1 MNLRH
6 LLTLATVALTAQAN
20 AENYRDME
28 PLTLEVPEM
37 KAELVKLPERSAAN
51 FERVDPA
58 ASPKMDFDFFKTKT
72 NPGVKAY
79 KFMDDMTFV
88 GIPLF
93 AAGWAIKGDKAMFRV
108 NQKAESGGKKNTQL
122 LTDFKTGI
130 DDYTQFFG
138 PAMVVGLKLGGY
150 EGRSDW
156 PRLLASAGLSYAIMA
171 GFVNGIKYSAKE
183 MRPDG
188 STANSWPSGHTAT
201 AFVGASLLHKEYGL
215 TRSPWWSVAGYG
227 VATAT
232 GVMRVLNNRHWI
244 SDVMSGAG
252 IGIMSTELGYA
263 LCDLLFKQKGLLRND
278 LMMDSEKPS
287 FFSVS
292 MGVGLGS
299 KDLNF
304 ESGDDEMNIKFRAAT
319 VVDAEGAYFF
329 NKYIGVGGRLRVR
342 AQSAKDFGDFA
353 GYVGAEDYYVWHGLQ
368 PYYESAYPNDYL
380 PGTTEAEQIDN
391 EFTYLEKVGYQLES
405 ESGMQA
411 NAPVT
416 DSYGIVKSDHITEF
430 TGSVGVYFNLPLS
443 SRFSLGTKA
452 LVGRSITQE
461 LDIDGYAEGNQKD
474 ISYTLSLDNRPGMKD
489 LYGDPTVSLNDLQ
502 YPNNT
507 GEKWTDE
514 WEYLTIG
521 AKSSTSFGTGLSLTF
536 RYKSN
541 FSWRL
546 YCDYDYTRKDFT
558 AKYDPF
564 HFAQK
569 SMTSGAGYLTDI
581 ALQNSTGDFGD
592 GLGFEAREYKSRK
605 HMNYWTLGLSF
616 LVNL

>member
-1 MNLRH
+1 MKK
-6 LLTLATVALTAQAN
+6 LLLFIALVLTSQAK
-20 AENYRDME
+20 ADNYCDME

-37 KAELVKLPERSAAN
+37 KAELVSLSEPSVNLDAVA
-51 FERVDPA
+51 PS

-108 NQKAESGGKKNTQL
+108 NAKAEQGGKRNTQL

-156 PRLLASAGLSYAIMA
+156 PRLLASAAASYAIMA

-201 AFVGASLLHKEYGL
+201 SFVGATLLHKEYGL

-232 GVMRVLNNRHWI
+232 GVMRVLNNRHWV

-263 LCDLLFKQKGLLRND
+263 LCDLMFKQKGLLRND
-278 LMMDSEKPS
+278 LILDNENPS
-287 FFSVS
+287 FFSIS
-292 MGVGLGS
+292 MGLGLGS
-299 KDLNF
+299 KDLEF
-304 ESGDDEMNIKFRAAT
+304 EEDGVKRNIEFRAAT

-329 NKYIGVGGRLRVR
+329 NKYVGVGGRLRVR
-342 AQSAKDFGDFA
+342 AQSAKDFGGFTDYTAWEDLYAWEGLRGTYQTLHPQDYPA
-353 GYVGAEDYYVWHGLQ
+353 GNTDDQNML
-368 PYYESAYPNDYL
+368 
-380 PGTTEAEQIDN
+380 
-391 EFTYLEKVGYQLES
+391 TYFSKVGYDMNAES
-405 ESGMQA
+405 RNSD
-411 NAPVT
+411 APVT
-416 DSYGIVKSDHITEF
+416 DIYGTVKSDHITEF
-430 TGSVGVYFNLPLS
+430 TGSLGVYFNLPLGTH
-443 SRFSLGTKA
+443 FSLGTKA

-461 LDIDGYAEGNQKD
+461 LDIDGHAEGNKQD
-474 ISYTLSLDNRPGMKD
+474 ISYTMALDNRPGKTIGG
-489 LYGDPTVSLNDLQ
+489 YPTLFVNDLK

-507 GEKWTDE
+507 GEKWSDD

-521 AKSSTSFGTGLSLTF
+521 AKSSTSFGTGLSLTYK
-536 RYKSN
+536 YKSN

-546 YCDYDYTRKDFT
+546 FCDYDYTRKDFT

-564 HFAQK
+564 HFLQEGV
-569 SMTSGAGYLTDI
+569 TPGASILMGTL
-581 ALQNSTGDFGD
+581 GDYD
-592 GLGFEAREYKSRK
+592 DDKGLEVREYKTRK
-605 HMNYWTLGLSF
+605 YMNYVTLGLSF
-616 LVNL
+616 LVNF

>member
-1 MNLRH
+1 MKQF
-6 LLTLATVALTAQAN
+6 LLLIAVVLTGQAN
-20 AENYRDME
+20 AGDYKDMK
-28 PLTLEVPEM
+28 PLKLETPEM
-37 KAELVKLPERSAAN
+37 KAELVKLPNRSTLNYDMVA
-51 FERVDPA
+51 PMT
-58 ASPKMDFDFFKTKT
+58 SPKMDFDFFKSKT
-72 NPGVKAY
+72 NPGLKPY

-88 GIPLF
+88 GVPLF
-93 AAGWAIKGDKAMFRV
+93 VAGWAIKSDKAMFRV
-108 NQKAESGGKKNTQL
+108 NQKAEDGGKKNTQL

-156 PRLLASAGLSYAIMA
+156 PRLLASAGMSYAIMA
-171 GFVNGIKYSAKE
+171 GFVNGIKYTAKE

-201 AFVGASLLHKEYGL
+201 AFVGATLLHKEYGL

-263 LCDLLFKQKGLLRND
+263 LCDLFFKGKGLLHND
-278 LMMDSEKPS
+278 LVLDNETPS

-292 MGVGLGS
+292 MGIGLGN
-299 KDLNF
+299 KDLEFSDNQG
-304 ESGDDEMNIKFRAAT
+304 ESIGLKFRAAT

-329 NKYIGVGGRLRVR
+329 NKYVGVGGRLRVR

-353 GYVGAEDYYVWHGLQ
+353 NYVAVEDYYAWQSLQ
-368 PYYESAYPNDYL
+368 PYYEEAFPGDYL
-380 PGTTEAEQIDN
+380 PGQPLQN
-391 EFTYLEKVGYQLES
+391 ELIYLNKVGYGGETES
-405 ESGMQA
+405 EWNA

-416 DSYGIVKSDHITEF
+416 NSYGIVKSDHITEF

-443 SRFSLGTKA
+443 THFSLGTKA
-452 LVGRSITQE
+452 LIGRSITQE
-461 LDIDGYAEGNQKD
+461 LDIDGYAEGNKKD
-474 ISYTLSLDNRPGMKD
+474 VSYTMLLDNRPGHQD
-489 LYGDPTVSLNDLQ
+489 AFGDPNVSLNDLQ

-507 GEKWTDE
+507 GDKWTDE
-514 WEYLTIG
+514 WEYLTVG
-521 AKSSTSFGTGLSLTF
+521 AKSSTSFGTGLSLTY

-546 YCDYDYTRKDFT
+546 FCDYDYTRKDFT
-558 AKYDPF
+558 ATYDPF
-564 HFAQK
+564 HFVHK
-569 SMTSGAGYLTDI
+569 SMTSGAGFLVDS
-581 ALQNSTGDFGD
+581 ALANMTGDFAD
-592 GLGFEAREYKSRK
+592 GLGVDVREYKTRK
-605 HMNYWTLGLSF
+605 HMNYVTLGLSF